1 MDINV
6 TINDTYIDWL
16 DKKQATQIFF
26 GGSSSGKSFFLC
38 QKIVIDCLKGVN
50 WLCCR
55 NVAKTI
61 RNSTYN
67 QIVKTITEMGLNS
80 LFKINKSDMVIT
92 CLNNGCQILFNGLD
106 DVEKVKSITPAKGVL
121 ERIFIEEATE
131 IKEDAYMQLTKRLRG
146 ISSND
151 KYIVMAFNPIL
162 KSHWIYKKFFGGW
175 EDNKNSYED
184 DNVCILK
191 TTYKD
196 NDMLTLEDKDRLENE
211 TDPYYYNVYSLGNWG
226 VLGNVIFK
234 NWECV
239 DLSDMIQHFDNI
251 YMGCDFGY
259 ASDPNALIKIN
270 YDKARKIIYV
280 FDEIY
285 QAGMSDDE
293 LAEVAKEFVGKEYIT
308 CDSAEPKTIDYLAS
322 RGINA
327 VPAMKG
333 ADSINRGIRWLQGHK
348 IIIDPKCQNFKNEI
362 EQYHWQEDKYGN
374 AMAKAVDKDNHLLDA
389 LRYATEQLQLESK
402 VTASIRL

>member
-67 QIVKTITEMGLNS
+67 QIVKTISEMGLNN

-151 KYIVMAFNPIL
+151 KYI
-162 KSHWIYKKFFGGW
+162 
-175 EDNKNSYED
+175 
-184 DNVCILK
+184 
-191 TTYKD
+191 
-196 NDMLTLEDKDRLENE
+196 
-211 TDPYYYNVYSLGNWG
+211 GNG
-226 VLGNVIFK
+226 F
-234 NWECV
+234 
-239 DLSDMIQHFDNI
+239 
-251 YMGCDFGY
+251 
-259 ASDPNALIKIN
+259 
-270 YDKARKIIYV
+270 
-280 FDEIY
+280 
-285 QAGMSDDE
+285 
-293 LAEVAKEFVGKEYIT
+293 
-308 CDSAEPKTIDYLAS
+308 
-322 RGINA
+322 
-327 VPAMKG
+327 
-333 ADSINRGIRWLQGHK
+333 
-348 IIIDPKCQNFKNEI
+348 
-362 EQYHWQEDKYGN
+362 
-374 AMAKAVDKDNHLLDA
+374 
-389 LRYATEQLQLESK
+389 
-402 VTASIRL
+402 

>member
-1 MDINV
+1 MHLHIVGAFFTWGDNMDINV

-67 QIVKTITEMGLNS
+67 QIVKTISEMGLNR

-146 ISSND
+146 ISDND
-151 KYIVMAFNPIL
+151 KYHCNGF
-162 KSHWIYKKFFGGW
+162 
-175 EDNKNSYED
+175 
-184 DNVCILK
+184 
-191 TTYKD
+191 
-196 NDMLTLEDKDRLENE
+196 
-211 TDPYYYNVYSLGNWG
+211 
-226 VLGNVIFK
+226 
-234 NWECV
+234 
-239 DLSDMIQHFDNI
+239 
-251 YMGCDFGY
+251 
-259 ASDPNALIKIN
+259 
-270 YDKARKIIYV
+270 
-280 FDEIY
+280 
-285 QAGMSDDE
+285 
-293 LAEVAKEFVGKEYIT
+293 
-308 CDSAEPKTIDYLAS
+308 
-322 RGINA
+322 
-327 VPAMKG
+327 
-333 ADSINRGIRWLQGHK
+333 
-348 IIIDPKCQNFKNEI
+348 
-362 EQYHWQEDKYGN
+362 
-374 AMAKAVDKDNHLLDA
+374 
-389 LRYATEQLQLESK
+389 
-402 VTASIRL
+402 